1 MKESLNSHA
10 PTRAVVI
17 AFYNAIAQRDYETL
31 RRLGR
36 PDYIQ
41 HNPDFETGLDG
52 LIRTLRTRTTPAAT
66 RPLEFVR
73 VLVDGDFVMTLR
85 RAPPL
90 ADRAS
95 EPGAEIAVVD
105 IFRVQGGLVAEH
117 WDYKE
122 HFPRTNG
129 PPKNENGRF

>member
-1 MKESLNSHA
+1 MSSNLE
-10 PTRAVVI
+10 TRDVVI
-17 AFYNAIAQRDYETL
+17 AFYNGIAQRDYETL
-31 RRLGR
+31 RRFGR

-52 LIRTLRTRTTPAAT
+52 LIRTLQARTTPGAT
-66 RPLEFVR
+66 QPLEFVR
-73 VLVDGDFVMTLR
+73 VLVDGDVVMTLR

-90 ADRAS
+90 SDRAS
-95 EPGAEIAVVD
+95 EPGAEIAIVD

-122 HFPRTNG
+122 HFPRSGGT
-129 PPKNENGRF
+129 PKDGNGRF

>member
-1 MKESLNSHA
+1 VSTE
-10 PTRAVVI
+10 PETRDLVL

-52 LIRTLRTRTTPAAT
+52 LIRTLQARTTPAAT
-66 RPLEFVR
+66 EPLEFIR
-73 VLVDGDFVMTLR
+73 VLVDGQFVMTLR
-85 RAPPL
+85 RAPPHP
-90 ADRAS
+90 DRAS
-95 EPGAEIAVVD
+95 EPGAEVAVVD
-105 IFRVQGGLVAEH
+105 IFRVEGGLVAEH

-122 HFPRTNG
+122 HFPRGVGT
-129 PPKNENGRF
+129 PKNGNGRF

>member
-1 MKESLNSHA
+1 MA
-10 PTRAVVI
+10 TGTRDLVI
-17 AFYNAIAQRDYETL
+17 AFYNAIAQRDYAAI

-41 HNPDFETGLDG
+41 HDPDFETGLDG
-52 LIRTLRTRTTPAAT
+52 LVRTLQARTTPAAT
-66 RPLEFVR
+66 QPLDFVR

-90 ADRAS
+90 PSRAS
-95 EPGAEIAVVD
+95 EPGAEIAIVD
-105 IFRVQGGLVAEH
+105 IFRVQDGLVAEH

-122 HFPRTNG
+122 HFPRGDAAPRNA
-129 PPKNENGRF
+129 NGRF

>member
-1 MKESLNSHA
+1 MNTPLT
-10 PTRAVVI
+10 TRELVI
-17 AFYNAIAQRDYETL
+17 AFYNAISQRDHGTI

-52 LIRTLRTRTTPAAT
+52 LIRTLQARTTPAAT
-66 RPLEFVR
+66 TPLEFVR
-73 VLVDGDFVMTLR
+73 VLVDGDHVMTLR

-90 ADRAS
+90 PGRAN
-95 EPGAEIAVVD
+95 EPDAEMAIVD
-105 IFRVQGGLVAEH
+105 IFRVQDGLVAEH

-122 HFPRTNG
+122 HFPRGTGEPRNA
-129 PPKNENGRF
+129 NGRF

>member
-1 MKESLNSHA
+1 MSADLE
-10 PTRAVVI
+10 TRDLVL
-17 AFYNAIAQRDYETL
+17 AFYNGIAQRDYATL
-31 RRLGR
+31 RKFGR

-52 LIRTLRTRTTPAAT
+52 LIRTLQSRATPAAT
-66 RPLEFVR
+66 TSLDFVR
-73 VLVDGDFVMTLR
+73 VLVDGNFVMTLR

-90 ADRAS
+90 SERAS
-95 EPGAEIAVVD
+95 EPGAEIAIVD

-122 HFPRTNG
+122 HFPRGGGTS
-129 PPKNENGRF
+129 KNDNGRF